1 MPLPRDFPSPNEQ
14 QADEAIKT
22 SFQDIIDRYQAVT
35 NMAKDLILAEVGN
48 HDADNAPEEW
58 ERFRQETEDHPELV
72 YDVLATVI
80 DIAAEAI
87 LELSKSPDGDTEE
100 EGDAAADPEEQL
112 ESLLLSM
119 SDQDV
124 DEEGQG

>member
-1 MPLPRDFPSPNEQ
+1 MPLPSSFPSPSEQ

-22 SFQDIIDRYQAVT
+22 SFQDIVDRSQAVT
-35 NMAKDLILAEVGN
+35 NMAKDLIMAEIGS
-48 HDADNAPEEW
+48 HDADTAPEEW

-100 EGDAAADPEEQL
+100 GDADADPEEQI
-112 ESLLLSM
+112 EALLLNM
-119 SDQDV
+119 SDQDG
-124 DEEGQG
+124 DEEEQG